1 MNHRHGLVMAEALV
15 AISTLIVGTFVLST
29 IVSNAVSATS
39 TSRDYLLAQN
49 LITEA
54 AEAVK
59 NVRDSNWLIYPSRK
73 ECWLMLNP
81 GSVPLAECG
90 DAPDVSVPPPPAVS
104 NYLATQSGDGW
115 VLEDPVSPQSLD
127 LETNTP
133 TESDPYALHI
143 QSIEDQH
150 EYVSSTVINNNP
162 SGFYRSIEFTALND
176 PDSDGIVDNAQFEVK
191 VEWRDG
197 AKVRSITRKFTIYN
211 YL

>member
-59 NVRDSNWLIYPSRK
+59 NVRDSNWLIYPSK
-73 ECWLMLNP
+73 KQCWLMLDP
-81 GSVPLAECG
+81 GSVLLADC
-90 DAPDVSVPPPPAVS
+90 DTASSVTAPG
-104 NYLATQSGDGW
+104 NYLATPGGGW
-115 VLEDPVSPQSLD
+115 LLEAVPGAPLD
-127 LETNTP
+127 LETNT
-133 TESDPYALHI
+133 TAESDPYVLDI
-143 QSIEDQH
+143 QTVGVQN
-150 EYVSSTVINNNP
+150 EYVHSATLDNP
-162 SGFYRSIEFTALND
+162 SGFYRSIVFTALND
-176 PDSDGIVDNAQFEVK
+176 VVPADGIVDNAQFEVT
-191 VEWRDG
+191 VQWRDG